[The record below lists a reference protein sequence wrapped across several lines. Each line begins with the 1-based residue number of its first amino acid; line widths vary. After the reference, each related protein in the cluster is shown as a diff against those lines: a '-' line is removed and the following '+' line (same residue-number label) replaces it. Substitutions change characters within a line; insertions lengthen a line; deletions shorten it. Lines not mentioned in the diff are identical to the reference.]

1 MSAQSKQRTNILT
14 VLKNIF
20 SSEPDIEEYNEDILP
35 PELRAALEELDGK
48 EKEIERP
55 INVTTQKTKAGFA
68 KKVDPKTEEAMRRMH
83 NAVKENSNRTD
94 REIGE

>member
-1 MSAQSKQRTNILT
+1 MSTETKQKTNIFA

-20 SSEPDIEEYNEDILP
+20 SSEPDIEDYSEEVLT
-35 PELRAALEELDGK
+35 PELKDALKDLEAR
-48 EKEIERP
+48 EKQVERP
-55 INVTTQKTKAGFA
+55 INATTQTTKSGFA

-83 NAVKENSNRTD
+83 NAIKENSTRTD